1 MRYRSRLEFFR
12 NYWCYSLSIFFA
24 LNRGLLSKFKRLI
37 SVSYMLQRRVKLKIN
52 LSGFLYIKI

>member
-24 LNRGLLSKFKRLI
+24 LNRGLLSKFK
-37 SVSYMLQRRVKLKIN
+37 IN
-52 LSGFLYIKI
+52 LSGFLYIKT